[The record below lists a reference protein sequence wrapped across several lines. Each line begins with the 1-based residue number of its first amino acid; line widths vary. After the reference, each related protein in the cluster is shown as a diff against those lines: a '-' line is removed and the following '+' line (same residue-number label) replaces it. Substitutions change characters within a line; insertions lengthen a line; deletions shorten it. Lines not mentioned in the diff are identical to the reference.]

1 MHLFINSLAASAGGG
16 LTYIRNVIP
25 QMAVTPGLR
34 VTVALS
40 PSLREEFQ
48 AFAAVNF
55 IGVEVSSSGRFW
67 HEQFVLPRLIRQ
79 CRAEVLLS
87 AGNFALRNSPVPQIL
102 LSRNSLYTSRD
113 FYRDLL
119 ARHEYRTWLDTHLRG
134 LIARRSI
141 AWAEVTVAPSDAFA
155 AELRRWSGGSEIWTI
170 HHGFDRDAFTR
181 DTSGLPADVDQKL
194 KAAEDALKLLF
205 VSHYNYYRNF
215 ETAIRALPLLRDRLA
230 GREIKL
236 LLTCKLASGENPGA
250 YRPEAAAKLVLDLGV
265 SDMVIELGAIPY
277 RQLHHLYR
285 RADVYI
291 TPAYTETFAHPLVEA
306 MSSGLPVVASNLAVH
321 REICGDAALYFPPF
335 SPEELADRVTEVATS
350 KTLAARVSEA
360 GLGRAAAFCWRKH
373 VDQLLSL
380 AHKLVGR
387 N

>member
-1 MHLFINSLAASAGGG
+1 
-16 LTYIRNVIP
+16 
-25 QMAVTPGLR
+25 
-34 VTVALS
+34 
-40 PSLREEFQ
+40 
-48 AFAAVNF
+48 
-55 IGVEVSSSGRFW
+55 
-67 HEQFVLPRLIRQ
+67 
-79 CRAEVLLS
+79 
-87 AGNFALRNSPVPQIL
+87 
-102 LSRNSLYTSRD
+102 
-113 FYRDLL
+113 
-119 ARHEYRTWLDTHLRG
+119 
-134 LIARRSI
+134 
-141 AWAEVTVAPSDAFA
+141 
-155 AELRRWSGGSEIWTI
+155 
-170 HHGFDRDAFTR
+170 
-181 DTSGLPADVDQKL
+181 
-194 KAAEDALKLLF
+194 
-205 VSHYNYYRNF
+205 
-215 ETAIRALPLLRDRLA
+215 
-230 GREIKL
+230 
-236 LLTCKLASGENPGA
+236 
-250 YRPEAAAKLVLDLGV
+250 LVRDLGV
-265 SDMVIELGAIPY
+265 SNMVIELGAIPY